1 MRIDIDDKL
10 VITSDSRNYILSKK
24 GINKTGKNIG
34 KEEIKN
40 IGYCSSIEDL
50 FKALLT
56 RRVRGLVLLQVLKS
70 LALSLR
76 SLKRKLKH
84 WQRGYNITL

>member
-34 KEEIKN
+34 KEKLEN
-40 IGYCSSIEDL
+40 IGYYSSINNL

-56 RRVRGLVLLQVLKS
+56 RRVRLSIATSFKELNAIVALAQIEIKALAKGL
-70 LALSLR
+70 
-76 SLKRKLKH
+76 
-84 WQRGYNITL
+84 

>member
-40 IGYCSSIEDL
+40 IGYYSSIEDL

-56 RRVRGLVLLQVLKS
+56 RRVRLSTATSFKELSAIVT
-70 LALSLR
+70 LA
-76 SLKRKLKH
+76 
-84 WQRGYNITL
+84 